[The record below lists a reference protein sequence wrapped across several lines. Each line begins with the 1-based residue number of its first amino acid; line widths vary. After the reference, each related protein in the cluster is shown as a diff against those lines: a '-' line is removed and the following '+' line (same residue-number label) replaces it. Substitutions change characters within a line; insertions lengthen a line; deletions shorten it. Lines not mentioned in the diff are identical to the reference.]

1 MYRAK
6 DADIRLSSVRNLWM
20 DLLLLAVFLVF
31 LYFFVSLARHWIAPL
46 ETNVTIDLS
55 IGSLPKYS
63 FYSLIRALIAYSCS
77 LFFTLVVGHLAAKN
91 KTAEKIILPLLDICQ
106 SIPVVGFLPGLVLGL
121 IAVFPKNNLG
131 LELACIIM
139 IFTGQVW
146 NMTFSYYA
154 SLKSVPTQF
163 HELAKILNLSWTKKL
178 VTIELPY
185 SFTNLVWNSLMSMA
199 GGWFFLTI
207 CESFSLSE
215 RNFVLPGL
223 GSYMKLAIERQDS
236 LAMWAGV
243 LSMILVIIFFDFL
256 FWRPILAWS
265 QKFRLEDAQDQTK
278 DIPFVML
285 LLKDS
290 NLVKWFIFKF
300 DEFSLWRTSSKNSPE
315 NILPKPTPLILKNKK
330 TTNFIMRIAKLKRLV
345 PDIVSERLPQALILA
360 LLLFGMIYVYELV
373 RPLSVNQ
380 WKQIGLGTLAT
391 TLRVVASIVL
401 ASLWAIPVGI
411 WIGSS
416 PKLTRFFQP
425 IVQVAA
431 SFPAPM
437 LYPLVMLI
445 LSSLHIGFGFG
456 SMFLMLLGVQWYVL
470 FNVLAGASTISL
482 ELRDTVNLMGLSR
495 ISKWKNLYLPSVF
508 PATVTGWV
516 TSAGGAWNASIVA
529 EYFQY
534 GGKTLSTL
542 GLGAMI
548 SKATDTG
555 DFAMLTG
562 CLLVM
567 CTTVIGLNRS
577 LWHQLYSIAEN
588 RFKYDK

>member
-1 MYRAK
+1 
-6 DADIRLSSVRNLWM
+6 
-20 DLLLLAVFLVF
+20 
-31 LYFFVSLARHWIAPL
+31 
-46 ETNVTIDLS
+46 
-55 IGSLPKYS
+55 
-63 FYSLIRALIAYSCS
+63 
-77 LFFTLVVGHLAAKN
+77 
-91 KTAEKIILPLLDICQ
+91 
-106 SIPVVGFLPGLVLGL
+106 
-121 IAVFPKNNLG
+121 
-131 LELACIIM
+131 
-139 IFTGQVW
+139 
-146 NMTFSYYA
+146 
-154 SLKSVPTQF
+154 
-163 HELAKILNLSWTKKL
+163 
-178 VTIELPY
+178 
-185 SFTNLVWNSLMSMA
+185 MSMA

-207 CESFSLSE
+207 CESFSLSD

-223 GSYMKLAIERQDS
+223 GSYMKLAIDKQDS
-236 LAMWAGV
+236 VAMWAGV
-243 LSMILVIIFFDFL
+243 LAMMLVIISIDFL

-290 NLVKWFIFKF
+290 NLVNWIVIQFNQFSDWRARRHDQAESAPPKQPYLVAGAKTARSLMSRVLKFK
-300 DEFSLWRTSSKNSPE
+300 KY
-315 NILPKPTPLILKNKK
+315 I
-330 TTNFIMRIAKLKRLV
+330 
-345 PDIVSERLPQALILA
+345 PDIVSDRLPHILILI

-373 RPLSVNQ
+373 RPLTLIQ
-380 WKQIGLGTLAT
+380 WRQIALGTLAT
-391 TLRVVASIVL
+391 TLRVIASIVL

-416 PKLTRFFQP
+416 PKLTKFFQP

-437 LYPLVMLI
+437 LYPLVMLV
-445 LSSLHIGFGFG
+445 LTGLHIGFGFG

-495 ISKWKNLYLPSVF
+495 VSKWKKLYLPSVF

-548 SKATDTG
+548 SKATDAG

-577 LWHQLYSIAEN
+577 VWHQLYYIAEN
-588 RFKYDK
+588 RFKYDR

>member
-1 MYRAK
+1 MYRSSEV
-6 DADIRLSSVRNLWM
+6 DIRLSSVRNLWM
-20 DLLLLAVFLVF
+20 DLLLLAIFLVF
-31 LYFFVSLARHWIAPL
+31 LYFFVSLARHWISPL
-46 ETNVTIDLS
+46 QTNVAIELS
-55 IGSLPKYS
+55 LSALPKYS
-63 FYSLIRALIAYSCS
+63 FYSLIRALIAYFCS
-77 LFFTLVVGHLAAKN
+77 LVFTLVFGYFAAKN
-91 KTAEKIILPLLDICQ
+91 KTAEKIILPLLDIGQ

-121 IAVFPKNNLG
+121 ISLFPKNNLG

-154 SLKSVPTQF
+154 SLKAVPTQF
-163 HELAKILNLSWTKKL
+163 HELAQVLNLGWLKKL
-178 VTIELPY
+178 KTIELPY
-185 SFTNLVWNSLMSMA
+185 SFTNLLWNSLMSMA

-207 CESFSLSE
+207 CESFSLSD

-223 GSYMKLAIERQDS
+223 GSYMKLAIDKQDTV
-236 LAMWAGV
+236 AMWAGV
-243 LSMILVIIFFDFL
+243 LAMMLVIVTIDFL

-290 NLVKWFIFKF
+290 NLVNWFILKY
-300 DEFSLWRTSSKNSPE
+300 DEFSNWRKTPNISSPIIPRKISNLKVSNRHTRRWALRIVKIGKYIPE
-315 NILPKPTPLILKNKK
+315 SVTDK
-330 TTNFIMRIAKLKRLV
+330 
-345 PDIVSERLPQALILA
+345 LPQALIVT
-360 LLLFGMIYVYELV
+360 LLLVGMIYVYELV
-373 RPLSVNQ
+373 RPLNISQ

-391 TLRVVASIVL
+391 TSRVVASIVL

-416 PKLTRFFQP
+416 PKLTKFFQP

-437 LYPLVMLI
+437 LYPLVMLV
-445 LSSLHIGFGFG
+445 LTQLHIGFGFG

-470 FNVLAGASTISL
+470 FNVLAGASTISQ

-495 ISKWKNLYLPSVF
+495 ISKWKKLYLPSVF

-548 SKATDTG
+548 SKATDSG

-567 CTTVIGLNRS
+567 CSTVIGLNRS
-577 LWHQLYSIAEN
+577 VWHQLYYIAEN
-588 RFKYDK
+588 RFKYDR

>member
-1 MYRAK
+1 MYRAN
-6 DADIRLSSVRNLWM
+6 DVDVRLSSVRNLWM
-20 DLLLLAVFLVF
+20 DLLLLAIFLVF
-31 LYFFVSLARHWIAPL
+31 LYFFVSLTRHWISPL
-46 ETNVTIDLS
+46 QTNTAIDLS
-55 IGSLPKYS
+55 LSSLPKYS
-63 FYSLIRALIAYSCS
+63 FYSLIRALIAYGCS
-77 LFFTLVVGHLAAKN
+77 LIFTLIFGYFAAKN
-91 KTAEKIILPLLDICQ
+91 KTAEKIILPLLDIGQ

-121 IAVFPKNNLG
+121 ISIFPKNNLG

-154 SLKSVPTQF
+154 SLKAVPTQF
-163 HELAKILNLSWTKKL
+163 HELSKVLNIGWFKKL
-178 VTIELPY
+178 TTVELPY

-207 CESFSLSE
+207 CESFSLSDK
-215 RNFVLPGL
+215 NFVLPGL
-223 GSYMKLAIERQDS
+223 GSYMKLAIDKQDTV
-236 LAMWAGV
+236 AMWAGV
-243 LSMILVIIFFDFL
+243 LAMMAVIVSIDFL

-278 DIPFVML
+278 DIPFIML
-285 LLKDS
+285 LLQDS
-290 NLVKWFIFKF
+290 NIVNWMVAKF
-300 DEFSLWRTSSKNSPE
+300 NEFSTWRA
-315 NILPKPTPLILKNKK
+315 TPNPASQITLQPLVFEVGRKQARSVISRMGRLKKH
-330 TTNFIMRIAKLKRLV
+330 I
-345 PDIVSERLPQALILA
+345 PDVISERLPHILIIG
-360 LLLFGMIYVYELV
+360 LLMFGMIYVYELV
-373 RPLSVNQ
+373 RPLTLTQ
-380 WKQIGLGTLAT
+380 WKQIAIGTMAT

-416 PKLTRFFQP
+416 PKLTKFFQP

-437 LYPLVMLI
+437 LYPLVMLV
-445 LSSLHIGFGFG
+445 LTQLHIGFGFG

-470 FNVLAGASTISL
+470 FNVLAGASTISF

-495 ISKWKNLYLPSVF
+495 ISKWKKLYLPSVF

-577 LWHQLYSIAEN
+577 VWHQLYYIAEN
-588 RFKYDK
+588 RFKYDR

>member
-1 MYRAK
+1 MYRAN
-6 DADIRLSSVRNLWM
+6 DVDVRLSSVRNLWI
-20 DLLLLAVFLVF
+20 DLLLLAIFLVF
-31 LYFFVSLARHWIAPL
+31 LYFFVSLTRHWISPIQ
-46 ETNVTIDLS
+46 TNVAIDLS
-55 IGSLPKYS
+55 LSSLPKYS
-63 FYSLIRALIAYSCS
+63 FYSLIRALIAYVCS
-77 LFFTLVVGHLAAKN
+77 LIFTLIFGYFAAKN
-91 KTAEKIILPLLDICQ
+91 KTAEKIILPLLDIGQ

-121 IAVFPKNNLG
+121 ISVFPKNNLG

-154 SLKSVPTQF
+154 SLKAVPTQF
-163 HELAKILNLSWTKKL
+163 HELSKVLNIGWFKKL
-178 VTIELPY
+178 TTVELPY

-207 CESFSLSE
+207 CESFSLSDK
-215 RNFVLPGL
+215 NFVLPGL
-223 GSYMKLAIERQDS
+223 GSYMKLAIDKQDTV
-236 LAMWAGV
+236 AMWAGV
-243 LSMILVIIFFDFL
+243 LAMMAVIISIDFL

-278 DIPFVML
+278 DIPFIML
-285 LLKDS
+285 LLQDS
-290 NLVKWFIFKF
+290 NIVNWMVTKF
-300 DEFSLWRTSSKNSPE
+300 NEFSTWRAT
-315 NILPKPTPLILKNKK
+315 PKPASQITLQPLVFEVGRKQARSVISRMGRLKKH
-330 TTNFIMRIAKLKRLV
+330 I
-345 PDIVSERLPQALILA
+345 PDVISERLPHMLIIG

-373 RPLSVNQ
+373 RPLTLTQ
-380 WKQIGLGTLAT
+380 WKQIALGTMAT

-416 PKLTRFFQP
+416 PKLTKFFQP

-437 LYPLVMLI
+437 LYPLVMLVLI
-445 LSSLHIGFGFG
+445 ELHIGFGFG

-495 ISKWKNLYLPSVF
+495 ISKWKKLYLPSVF

-577 LWHQLYSIAEN
+577 VWHQLYYIAEN
-588 RFKYDK
+588 RFKYDR

>member
-1 MYRAK
+1 MYRAN

-20 DLLLLAVFLVF
+20 DLLLLAIFLVF
-31 LYFFVSLARHWIAPL
+31 LYFFVSLARHWISPL
-46 ETNVTIDLS
+46 QTNTAIDLS
-55 IGSLPKYS
+55 ISSLPKYS

-77 LFFTLVVGHLAAKN
+77 LLFTLIFGYFAAKN
-91 KTAEKIILPLLDICQ
+91 KTAEKVILPLLDIGQ

-121 IAVFPKNNLG
+121 ISIFPKNNLG

-154 SLKSVPTQF
+154 SLKAVPTQF
-163 HELAKILNLSWTKKL
+163 HELAKILNLGWAKKL
-178 VTIELPY
+178 KNIELPY

-223 GSYMKLAIERQDS
+223 GSYMKLAIDKQDT
-236 LAMWAGV
+236 LAMWSGV
-243 LSMILVIIFFDFL
+243 TAMISVIVFFDFL

-278 DIPFVML
+278 NIPFVML
-285 LLKDS
+285 LLQDS

-300 DEFSLWRTSSKNSPE
+300 DEFSVWRSASIFTFE
-315 NILPKPTPLILKNKK
+315 YILPKGASLKTSNRKAK
-330 TTNFIMRIAKLKRLV
+330 VFFMRIAKLKRHL
-345 PDIVSERLPQALILA
+345 PDVVSSRLPQVLILA
-360 LLLFGMIYVYELV
+360 LLMFGMIYVYELV
-373 RPLSVNQ
+373 RPLSVKQ
-380 WKQIGLGTLAT
+380 WKLIALGTLAT

-401 ASLWAIPVGI
+401 ASIWAIPVGI

-445 LSSLHIGFGFG
+445 LSSLNIGFGFG

-495 ISKWKNLYLPSVF
+495 VSKWKKLYLPSVF

-567 CTTVIGLNRS
+567 CTTVIGFNRTV
-577 LWHQLYSIAEN
+577 WHQLYSIAEN
-588 RFKYDK
+588 RFKYDR